1 MAPVSTPSV
10 THAKLPIG
18 LTDKWKY
25 IKGELKHKISM
36 STAQRP
42 PTFLR
47 IESYAHM
54 EELFWKN
61 DHHNYIHEGSRVD
74 CSALLKMHCYTS
86 ARLQEI
92 CKARYKGELNSSE
105 RIALDVILGRSQLSI
120 LSFCSGIVIRWVLF
134 SVESSYRT
142 VHALQWAEMLNI

>member
-1 MAPVSTPSV
+1 MALVSTPSA

-18 LTDKWKY
+18 FADKRKY
-25 IKGELKHKISM
+25 IKGELKHKISL

-42 PTFLR
+42 PTFST

-54 EELFWKN
+54 EELFWQS
-61 DHHNYIHEGSRVD
+61 DHHNYIHED
-74 CSALLKMHCYTS
+74 CSALLKMHCYTF

-105 RIALDVILGRSQLSI
+105 RISLDVILGRSQLFHFFI
-120 LSFCSGIVIRWVLF
+120 CSGIVIR
-134 SVESSYRT
+134 
-142 VHALQWAEMLNI
+142 